1 MGKAVVVVEEDERLL
16 ELQSYSCTHYCT
28 HDMNVHI

>member
-16 ELQSYSCTHYCT
+16 ELHVTLDISKLQVTCVQC
-28 HDMNVHI
+28 I